1 MVSSCLDNVAKYV
14 FTECPNAERFENNR
28 EIVADSCE
36 PNLSWLISRERN
48 MNQSTARCGWFQSNL
63 AWKEGQ
69 NLKMGM
75 SRNLDRLFDR
85 QNQSKIGFGAKDA
98 KNGQG
103 SRADVEHA
111 QTNDRRQHWFDPQ
124 PLHYPSG
131 QIITT
136 SLDVNFVQACFGAS
150 SKNKCSFQAP
160 SMHSKEWLQ
169 LVGCNSHWFG
179 FMV

>member
-14 FTECPNAERFENNR
+14 FTECPNAERFE
-28 EIVADSCE
+28 
-36 PNLSWLISRERN
+36 
-48 MNQSTARCGWFQSNL
+48 
-63 AWKEGQ
+63 
-69 NLKMGM
+69 M
-75 SRNLDRLFDR
+75 SRNLDQLFDR
-85 QNQSKIGFGAKDA
+85 RNQSTIGFGAKEA

-136 SLDVNFVQACFGAS
+136 SLNVTPELGPNFWKSALWVILCKPALGLQVRTNAAFTLHPCTRKSGCSWWVAIVTDLVSWFNGSLAAS
-150 SKNKCSFQAP
+150 STTGDTTSTVDSWSLGC
-160 SMHSKEWLQ
+160 LQ
-169 LVGCNSHWFG
+169 
-179 FMV
+179 